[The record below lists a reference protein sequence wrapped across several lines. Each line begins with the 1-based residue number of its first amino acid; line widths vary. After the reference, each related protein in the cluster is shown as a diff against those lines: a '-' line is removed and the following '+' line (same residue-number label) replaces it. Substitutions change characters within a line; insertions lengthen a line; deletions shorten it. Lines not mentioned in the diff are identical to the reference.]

1 MIKNKR
7 ILLSIFFGILFLI
20 VMLLVIFG
28 KTSDF
33 DQIVY
38 EAIISCRNHFFDFY
52 FTTVTKLANTSI
64 IVFVVILFVIIVRN
78 CHALFLVV
86 SSIDCLLLTT
96 IFKHLIGRS
105 RPTGLKLIQQGGYSF
120 PSGHTMF
127 AVCIYGYLFYLA
139 ITKIKNKILRYSVSI
154 LLLLV
159 ILSIGVSRIYVGVH
173 FASDVLAGYLL
184 GICYLLLL
192 IEVEEKILFEKRV
205 RYV

>member
-1 MIKNKR
+1 MKNKR
-7 ILLSIFFGILFLI
+7 LFLSISFGILFLI
-20 VMLLVIFG
+20 IMLLVILG
-28 KTSDF
+28 KASGF

-38 EAIISCRNHFFDFY
+38 DVVISCRNHFFDFY
-52 FTTVTKLANTSI
+52 FTTVTKFANTST
-64 IVFVVILFVIIVRN
+64 IVFVVILFVIIFRN
-78 CHALFLVV
+78 RYALFLIV
-86 SSIDCLLLTT
+86 SSIDCFLLTT
-96 IFKHLIGRS
+96 IFKYLVARS

-184 GICYLLLL
+184 GCCYLLLL
-192 IEVEEKILFEKRV
+192 IETEEKFYLKRG
-205 RYV
+205 

>member
-7 ILLSIFFGILFLI
+7 IFLSIFFGILFLI
-20 VMLLVIFG
+20 VMLLVIFDKMNG
-28 KTSDF
+28 F
-33 DQIVY
+33 DQVIY
-38 EAIISCRNHFFDFY
+38 NAIISCRSQFFDSY

-64 IVFVVILFVIIVRN
+64 IVFVVILFIIIVRN
-78 CHALFLVV
+78 RHALFLVV
-86 SSIDCLLLTT
+86 SSIDCLLLTI

-127 AVCIYGYLFYLA
+127 SVCVYGYFFYLA
-139 ITKIKNKILRYSVSI
+139 ITKIKNKTLRYGVSI

-184 GICYLLLL
+184 SVCYLLLL
-192 IEVEEKILFEKRV
+192 IEVEEKSYLKRG
-205 RYV
+205 